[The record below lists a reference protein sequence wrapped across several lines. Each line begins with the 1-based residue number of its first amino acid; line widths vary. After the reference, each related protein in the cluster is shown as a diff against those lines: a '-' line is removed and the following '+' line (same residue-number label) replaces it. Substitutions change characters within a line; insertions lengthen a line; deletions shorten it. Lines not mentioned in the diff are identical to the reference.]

1 MNIQELVQKYAAL
14 PQVSALAKELGKSS
28 KTTVFLDGLLASSAP
43 MLFAS
48 LTTKISRRML
58 FVLQD
63 AEEAG
68 YFYHDLTQL
77 LGTDNVLFFPSSY
90 RRAVK
95 YAQRDPASEILR
107 TEVLSRLM
115 RNEELGMRN
124 DDYSQGRKQGVQA
137 NQHFSSLISHSSL
150 YVVTYPDSLAELVV
164 SKKSLD
170 SRTLVLK
177 RNETIAVSDIT
188 KTLREFG
195 FREVDYVYEPG
206 QFALRGSIL
215 DVYSFSCEYPYRID
229 FFGDDID
236 SIRTFEVENQLSREQ
251 REQVEIVPE
260 LSMADEKVPFLS
272 FVPDDVLL
280 VTKDFLYVRDA
291 IDRTYQEGF
300 SAQAKREQL
309 ETATEMEQ
317 HDIELQLRRELQ
329 LTTGSQ
335 FLSDALSL
343 RRIEFGHRPS
353 TLDSP
358 LELCSLATRSALPLI
373 RASASL
379 KNGSQ
384 EFSILNF
391 HTSPQPLF
399 HKNFDLLQQTFS
411 DYLSQGY
418 TIYVCADSQKQNE
431 RLREILAE
439 MRNEKLGMRND
450 DYSQGIK
457 QGVQANQHSSSLIP
471 HSSFHIPHSSFLIP
485 HSSFVPVEKTL
496 HEGFLDHDLRICV
509 FTDHQ
514 IFDRFHKY
522 NLKSDKARSGK
533 MALTLKE
540 IQQFEMGD
548 YVVHVDHGVGKFGG
562 LVRMPI
568 TSHPSQGGAGGE
580 SGYQEMIKI
589 IYQHGDSIYVSIH
602 SLYKVSKYKSQD
614 NGQPP
619 RLSTLGTGQW
629 ERLKERTKN
638 HIKDIARD
646 LIRLYAKRRR
656 EKGFAFS
663 ADTYLQ
669 HELEASFLYE
679 DTPDQLKATQD
690 VKADMEMAKPMD
702 RLVCGDVGF
711 GKTEV
716 AVRAAFK
723 AATDGKQVA
732 VLVPTTVLAYQH
744 FRTFSS
750 RLKDMPV
757 RVDYLTRA
765 RSAKQTT
772 ALLKDL
778 AEGKIDIIIG
788 THKLIGKSVKF
799 RDLGLLIIDEEQ
811 KFGVSTKEK
820 LRQLK
825 SNVDTLTMSA
835 TPIPRTLQFSL
846 VGARDLSVIQTP
858 PPNRYPIQTEIHTF
872 GAEIITDAINFE
884 MSRNG
889 QVYFVNNR
897 INQLQEIA
905 DMIHKYIP
913 DARIAIGH
921 GQMKPEQLEQ
931 IVLDFSNYDYDVL
944 LSTTIVE
951 NGIDI
956 PNANTIIINGAHNF
970 GLSDLHQMRGRV
982 GRGNRKAFCYLLAPP
997 LAALNPESRRRL
1009 EALENFSDLGS
1020 GINIAMQDLDI
1031 RGAGN
1036 LLGSEQSG
1044 FISDL
1049 GYETYQKI
1057 LNQAMA
1063 ELRNAEAPRETGDW
1077 HLPGGTGQD
1086 ASAFVSDCTLE
1097 SDLEMY
1103 FPDLYVPSDS
1113 ERMLLYREL
1122 DNLASSNNCKLSTVN
1137 CQLDSYRSRLID
1149 RFGQI
1154 PEVAEEL
1161 IRVVPLRVCGKQ
1173 LGIEKIVLKQSKM
1186 NLYFVSNPDSPYFQS
1201 EAFGRILDYVSRN
1214 PRRCNFHET
1223 AGKRSVIISDVPS
1236 VASALTI
1243 CQNIM
1248 TS

>member
-1 MNIQELVQKYAAL
+1 MNIQDLEKLYAQL
-14 PQVSALAKELGKSS
+14 PQVSALAKELGKKS
-28 KTTVFLDGLLASSAP
+28 VRNIFLDGLLGSSAP
-43 MLFAS
+43 MLFSS
-48 LTTKISRRML
+48 LVEKCPSRML
-58 FVLQD
+58 FILQD

-77 LGTDNVLFFPSSY
+77 MGTRDVLFFPSSY

-95 YAQRDPASEILR
+95 YAQRDAASEILR
-107 TEVLSRLM
+107 TEVLTAI
-115 RNEELGMRN
+115 
-124 DDYSQGRKQGVQA
+124 A
-137 NQHFSSLISHSSL
+137 NTNLSPLTSHL
-150 YVVTYPDSLAELVV
+150 YIVTYPEALAEKVV

-170 SRTLVLK
+170 TRTLVLEK
-177 RNETIAVSDIT
+177 DQTINISDIE

-195 FREVDYVYEPG
+195 FKEVDYVYEPG

-236 SIRTFEVENQLSREQ
+236 SIRTFEVEDQLSKEQ
-251 REQVEIVPE
+251 RDRIEIVPE
-260 LSMADEKVPFLS
+260 LAVVAEDKVPFLS
-272 FVPDDVLL
+272 FAPEDLIL
-280 VTKDFLYVRDA
+280 VTKDYLYVRDA

-300 SAQAKREQL
+300 SAQAKMEQM
-309 ETATEMEQ
+309 ESATEVEQ
-317 HDIELQLRRELQ
+317 KEIERQLRKESQ
-329 LTTGSQ
+329 LITGLQ
-335 FLSDALSL
+335 FLSDADTF
-343 RRIEFGHRPS
+343 RRIDFGHRPS
-353 TLDSP
+353 SGNAQFSTLH
-358 LELCSLATRSALPLI
+358 
-373 RASASL
+373 
-379 KNGSQ
+379 
-384 EFSILNF
+384 F
-391 HTSPQPLF
+391 HVSVQPLF
-399 HKNFDLLQQTFS
+399 HKNFDLLSKSFE
-411 DYLSQGY
+411 DYLLQGY
-418 TIYVCADSQKQNE
+418 QIYILADSQKQNE
-431 RLREILAE
+431 RLKDIFAE
-439 MRNEKLGMRND
+439 RAKL
-450 DYSQGIK
+450 SFTP
-457 QGVQANQHSSSLIP
+457 VQ
-471 HSSFHIPHSSFLIP
+471 
-485 HSSFVPVEKTL
+485 KTL
-496 HEGFLDHDLRICV
+496 HEGFADDDLRICF

-540 IQQFEMGD
+540 IQQFEIGD

-562 LVRMPI
+562 LVRMPVKNA
-568 TSHPSQGGAGGE
+568 AGE
-580 SGYQEMIKI
+580 EVFQEMIKI
-589 IYQHGDSIYVSIH
+589 LYQHGDSIYVSIH
-602 SLYKVSKYKSQD
+602 SLYKVSKYKSQGD
-614 NGQPP
+614 GEGP
-619 RLSTLGTGQW
+619 RLSALGTGQW
-629 ERLKERTKN
+629 ERLKERTKK

-646 LIRLYAKRRR
+646 LIKLYAKRRR

-663 ADTYLQ
+663 HDSYLQ

-690 VKADMEMAKPMD
+690 VKADMERALPMD

-723 AATDGKQVA
+723 AATDSKQVA

-744 FRTFSS
+744 YRTFTS

-765 RSAKQTT
+765 KSAKQTT
-772 ALLKDL
+772 EILKDL

-788 THKLIGKSVKF
+788 THKLIGKTVKF
-799 RDLGLLIIDEEQ
+799 KDLGLLIIDEEQ

-820 LRQLK
+820 LRQMK

-897 INQLQEIA
+897 ISQLQEIA

-913 DARIAIGH
+913 DARVAIGH
-921 GQMKPEQLEQ
+921 GQMKPDELEK

-956 PNANTIIINGAHNF
+956 PNANTIIINGAHYF

-997 LAALNPESRRRL
+997 LASLPADSRRRL

-1063 ELRNAEAPRETGDW
+1063 ELRNEIVDSEPKSTDSN
-1077 HLPGGTGQD
+1077 HNYPL
-1086 ASAFVSDCTLE
+1086 SAINYQFFVDDCSLE
-1097 SDLEMY
+1097 SDIEMY
-1103 FPDLYVPSDS
+1103 FPDQYVPSDS

-1122 DNLASSNNCKLSTVN
+1122 DNLANSNHLENDLEA
-1137 CQLDSYRSRLID
+1137 YRQRLID
-1149 RFGQI
+1149 RFGPI
-1154 PEVAEEL
+1154 PDVAEEL
-1161 IRVVPLRVCGKQ
+1161 IRVVSVRVLGKQ
-1173 LGIEKIVLKQSKM
+1173 LGIEKLMLKQGKM
-1186 NLYFVSNPDSPYFQS
+1186 YFYFVNNPDSPYYQS
-1201 EAFGRILDYVSRN
+1201 DAFGKILNYVSSH
-1214 PRRCNFHET
+1214 PRQCNFRE
-1223 AGKRSVIISDVPS
+1223 ANGKHSVVISPVDS

-1243 CQNIM
+1243 CREIM
-1248 TS
+1248 TK

>member
-1 MNIQELVQKYAAL
+1 MNIQELEKIYARL
-14 PQVSALAKELGKSS
+14 PQVKALAQAMGKSTGRQGNES
-28 KTTVFLDGLLASSAP
+28 SAKTIFLEGLLGSSAP
-43 MLFAS
+43 MVFAALSGKVASAPLLF
-48 LTTKISRRML
+48 I
-58 FVLQD
+58 LQD

-68 YFYHDLTQL
+68 YFYHDLVQL
-77 LGTDNVLFFPSSY
+77 LGDKDVLFFPSSY
-90 RRAVK
+90 RRAIK
-95 YAQRDPASEILR
+95 YAQRDAASEILR
-107 TEVLSRLM
+107 TEVLARFAQRGQSPLC
-115 RNEELGMRN
+115 
-124 DDYSQGRKQGVQA
+124 
-137 NQHFSSLISHSSL
+137 
-150 YVVTYPDSLAELVV
+150 VTYPEAVAELVV
-164 SKKSLD
+164 SKKNLD
-170 SRTLVLK
+170 ARTLVLEK
-177 RNETIAVSDIT
+177 EQTIDVIEIV

-215 DVYSFSCEYPYRID
+215 DVYSYSCEYPFRID

-236 SIRTFEVENQLSREQ
+236 SIRTFEVEDQLSKER
-251 REQVEIVPE
+251 RDRVEIVPE
-260 LSMADEKVPFLS
+260 LTTMAEEKVPFLS
-272 FVPDDVLL
+272 FIPKETVLI
-280 VTKDFLYVRDA
+280 VKDYLYVRDA
-291 IDRTYQEGF
+291 IDRAYQEGF
-300 SAQAKREQL
+300 SEQARIEQM
-309 ETATEMEQ
+309 ENATEVEQ
-317 HDIELQLRRELQ
+317 REIELQLRRDAQ
-329 LTTGSQ
+329 LITGNQ
-335 FLSDALSL
+335 WISDAADF

-353 TLDSP
+353 SQPNATLHFNI
-358 LELCSLATRSALPLI
+358 TV
-373 RASASL
+373 
-379 KNGSQ
+379 
-384 EFSILNF
+384 
-391 HTSPQPLF
+391 QPLF
-399 HKNFDLLQQTFS
+399 HKNFDLLTSSFE

-418 TIYVCADSQKQNE
+418 QIFICADSQKQNE
-431 RLREILAE
+431 RLREILEE
-439 MRNEKLGMRND
+439 MRNETHP
-450 DYSQGIK
+450 SF
-457 QGVQANQHSSSLIP
+457 IP
-471 HSSFHIPHSSFLIP
+471 ID
-485 HSSFVPVEKTL
+485 KTL
-496 HEGFLDHDLRICV
+496 HEGFADNDLKVCV

-540 IQQFEMGD
+540 IQQFEIGD
-548 YVVHVDHGVGKFGG
+548 FVVHIDHGVGKFGG
-562 LVRMPI
+562 LVRMP
-568 TSHPSQGGAGGE
+568 QGD
-580 SGYQEMIKI
+580 GYQEMIKI
-589 IYQHGDSIYVSIH
+589 LYQRGDSIYVSIH

-614 NGQPP
+614 NGEPP

-629 ERLKERTKN
+629 ERLKERTKK

-646 LIRLYAKRRR
+646 LIKLYAKRRR

-663 ADTYLQ
+663 PDSYLQ

-690 VKADMEMAKPMD
+690 VKADMEMSKPMD

-723 AATDGKQVA
+723 AACDNKQVA

-778 AEGKIDIIIG
+778 ADGKIDIIIG

-799 RDLGLLIIDEEQ
+799 KDLGLLIIDEEQ

-820 LRQLK
+820 LRHMK

-846 VGARDLSVIQTP
+846 VGARDFSVIQTP

-897 INQLQEIA
+897 INDLTHIA
-905 DMIHKYIP
+905 EMIHKYIP

-921 GQMKPEQLEQ
+921 GQMKPEDLEK

-1063 ELRNAEAPRETGDW
+1063 ELRNEEPEFSAADSAASSKTSHISRTSSPRI
-1077 HLPGGTGQD
+1077 
-1086 ASAFVSDCTLE
+1086 SSNISFVDDCALE
-1097 SDLEMY
+1097 SDIEMY
-1103 FPDLYVPSDS
+1103 FPDQYVPNDS

-1122 DNLASSNNCKLSTVN
+1122 DNLANRHD
-1137 CQLDSYRSRLID
+1137 LDAALEAYRSRLKD
-1149 RFGQI
+1149 RFGEI

-1161 IRVVPLRVCGKQ
+1161 IRVVPLRVLGKR
-1173 LGIEKIVLKQSKM
+1173 LGVEKIMLKQQKM
-1186 NLYFVSNPDSPYFQS
+1186 FLYFVSNPDSPYYQS
-1201 EAFGRILDYVSRN
+1201 ETFGRVLQYLTNHVRN
-1214 PRRCNFHET
+1214 CTLREGN
-1223 AGKRSVIISDVPS
+1223 GKRSMVVSGISS
-1236 VASALTI
+1236 VGAALTI
-1243 CQNIM
+1243 CRLIL
-1248 TS
+1248 SE